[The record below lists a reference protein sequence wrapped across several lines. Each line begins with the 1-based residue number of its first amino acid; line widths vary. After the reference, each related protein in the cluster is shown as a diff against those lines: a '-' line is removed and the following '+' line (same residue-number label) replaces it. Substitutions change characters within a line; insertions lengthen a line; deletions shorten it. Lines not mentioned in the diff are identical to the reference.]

1 MDALAARFD
10 IIVSPATAVLPFAVG
25 HEVPPDSGLGRWTEW
40 AGFSFPI
47 NLSQQPAAVVPCGRS
62 RSGLPIGLQIIA
74 GRGEDSR
81 VLDYAQAFETAFPT
95 FFN

>member
-1 MDALAARFD
+1 M
-10 IIVSPATAVLPFAVG
+10 LPFAVG
-25 HEVPPDSGLGRWTEW
+25 NEVPPGSGLGRWVEW

-62 RSGLPIGLQIIA
+62 RAGLPIGLQIIA
-74 GRGEDSR
+74 GRGADGR
-81 VLDYAQAFETAFPT
+81 VLDYAQAFETTFPT